1 VCACVKKPT
10 AKVGARESWLVFL
23 GALLDMERPIFL
35 ESLNMAEL
43 IKVMDKPGRKR
54 VSAAKTPAKPTPLP
68 DPMSRKQQVQALLS
82 KMDSSLDLKAEKAS
96 VADFIRLTQL
106 ERELE
111 QNEPVRKVVVT
122 WKEPPGIQLI
132 ET

>member
-1 VCACVKKPT
+1 MLT
-10 AKVGARESWLVFL
+10 N
-23 GALLDMERPIFL
+23 
-35 ESLNMAEL
+35 SLRRA
-43 IKVMDKPGRKR
+43 
-54 VSAAKTPAKPTPLP
+54 T
-68 DPMSRKQQVQALLS
+68 
-82 KMDSSLDLKAEKAS
+82 SLDQKAEKAT

>member
-1 VCACVKKPT
+1 
-10 AKVGARESWLVFL
+10 
-23 GALLDMERPIFL
+23 
-35 ESLNMAEL
+35 MAAL
-43 IKVMDKPGRKR
+43 IKVMEKPGRKR
-54 VSAAKTPAKPTPLP
+54 AGAAKTPAKPPPPT

-82 KMDSSLDLKAEKAS
+82 QMDKSLDQKADKAS

>member
-1 VCACVKKPT
+1 
-10 AKVGARESWLVFL
+10 
-23 GALLDMERPIFL
+23 
-35 ESLNMAEL
+35 MAEL
-43 IKVMDKPGRKR
+43 KVVGTRRRKT
-54 VSAAKTPAKPTPLP
+54 AAPAKAKVNAKETPP
-68 DPMSRKQQVQALLS
+68 ADPMSRKQQVQKLLS
-82 KMDSSLDLKAEKAS
+82 KMDTSLDQKAEKAT

-111 QNEPVRKVVVT
+111 QNEPIRKVVVT

>member
-1 VCACVKKPT
+1 
-10 AKVGARESWLVFL
+10 
-23 GALLDMERPIFL
+23 
-35 ESLNMAEL
+35 MAG

-54 VSAAKTPAKPTPLP
+54 EAVAKRLENPSGNPSANPL
-68 DPMSRKQQVQALLS
+68 SRKQQVQALLS
-82 KMDSSLDLKAEKAS
+82 KMDKSLEQKAAKAS

-111 QNEPVRKVVVT
+111 QNEPVREVVIT
-122 WKEPPGIQLI
+122 WKDSPGIQLI

>member
-1 VCACVKKPT
+1 
-10 AKVGARESWLVFL
+10 
-23 GALLDMERPIFL
+23 
-35 ESLNMAEL
+35 MAAL

-54 VSAAKTPAKPTPLP
+54 AGAAKTKVDAKEIPPA

-82 KMDSSLDLKAEKAS
+82 QMDKSLDQKAAKAS